1 MSQASD
7 LQATRAR
14 DLKLALGIFL
24 GALAVRVVY
33 LVFKPPLLTADGC
46 YYYAVARSLAGGR
59 GFTINYV
66 WHYLAGIPERLPTP
80 SNDYWMPLSSVLQAG
95 ALHLGGPASLIS
107 AALPGILAGAALAAF
122 VFWLTRE
129 LFGDTRA
136 ALLAAAMW
144 AVSAHLVA
152 LSVSPDCFMVAALLT
167 SLGLYAIYRARA
179 GDIRWALAAGALAGF
194 GYLTRTDGAL
204 VAATFVTLWAAANRR
219 GAVNWRPLA
228 LFAAAFGVI
237 AAPWWVRNC
246 VVFGTPLGAPV
257 GKTAFLA
264 TYNDIFRLDT
274 SALNLK
280 GYLALNQT
288 VQTLMKV
295 YVVWREVRL
304 LAVIC
309 GLALPFAVWAIAT
322 HRRRAATPDGGGV
335 ADSSG
340 CPRCARGCGTAA
352 PFDKLRA
359 GVGCDPGGAGEP
371 LVLDDLRWPHPLFA
385 VTPGGGARRFAPW
398 LVYAGLVVFVTAAV
412 FPYPALKGTFWHLA
426 PGLCVFI
433 LAAGAAGIAD
443 AAQRLWR
450 SQTALAKA
458 VALALPAAALSLP
471 LAWYAFT
478 PSLSDVDRSPYR
490 SAAGQIASL
499 GEPVRVALTDDA
511 WSLHHFSGLR
521 CAQLPTD
528 GAGAVLRVADALGA
542 NYLFVR
548 ERTVRSITEIASVRR
563 CRRFQPVARWGEGG
577 DAVYAYH
584 LIPFAAAEKIAKS
597 HNARGMALAAAG
609 RYDAAVDAFEAAES
623 YKPDFAPVIA
633 NIALACWQAGRR
645 EEAFLRAAQALAFDP
660 ANPTAKRI
668 LQDAGR

>member
-1 MSQASD
+1 MRRLRLNVAPTHNPRPRSPRLDALPIGRRLWNKASGAVTATAMSQPSD

-33 LVFKPPLLTADGC
+33 LVFKAPLLTADGC

-59 GFTINYV
+59 GFTVSYV
-66 WHYLAGIPERLPTP
+66 WHYLAGIPQRLPTP

-95 ALHLGGPASLIS
+95 ALHLGGPASLVS
-107 AALPGILAGAALAAF
+107 AALPGVLAGAALAAF

-152 LSVSPDCFMVAALLT
+152 LSVSPDCFMVAALFT

-179 GDIRWALAAGALAGF
+179 GDARWALAAGALAGF
-194 GYLTRTDGAL
+194 GYLTRSDGAL
-204 VAATFVTLWAAANRR
+204 VAATFVMLWAAANRR

-264 TYNDIFRLDT
+264 TYNDIFRLDS

-309 GLALPFAVWAIAT
+309 GLALPFAVWAVAA
-322 HRRRAATPDGGGV
+322 RRRKHAA
-335 ADSSG
+335 
-340 CPRCARGCGTAA
+340 
-352 PFDKLRA
+352 
-359 GVGCDPGGAGEP
+359 GANGLSP
-371 LVLDDLRWPHPLFA
+371 V
-385 VTPGGGARRFAPW
+385 APW
-398 LVYAGLVVFVTAAV
+398 LVYTGLAVLVTAAV

-450 SQTALAKA
+450 SQAALAKA
-458 VALALPAAALSLP
+458 AAIALPAAALGLL

-490 SAAGQIASL
+490 SAAGEIASL

-511 WSLHHFSGLR
+511 WSLYHFSGLR
-521 CAQLPTD
+521 CAQVPTD
-528 GAGAVLRVADALGA
+528 GAGAMLRVADALGA

-548 ERTVRSITEIASVRR
+548 ERTVRSINQIASVRR
-563 CRRFQPVARWGEGG
+563 CRRFQPAARWGEGG

-584 LIPFAAAEKIAKS
+584 LMPFAAAEKIAKS

-609 RYDAAVDAFEAAES
+609 RYDDAAAAFEAAES
-623 YKPDFAPVIA
+623 YKPDFAPITA

-668 LQDAGR
+668 LQEAGR